1 MGEVNLPFIT
11 ADASGPK
18 HLNTK
23 ITRSQLEKLTD
34 ALLDRSKGP
43 CKACIKDAGVSQS
56 DIAEVIL
63 VGGMSRMPEVHD
75 ICTSIFGKPP
85 SKNVNPDEVVA
96 SGAAIQGGVLRGDV
110 KDILLLD
117 VTPLSLGIE
126 TLGGVFTRLITRNT
140 TIPTKKSQV
149 FSTYQDNQPAV
160 NIQVYEGERAQTK
173 DCNKLGAFDL
183 TGIPPAPRGV
193 PQIEVTFDIDANGIM
208 NITAKDKS
216 NGNTKN
222 MAIEKSARNL
232 NEAEIERLAAEAE
245 KYKAE
250 DEAVKARLDA
260 RNGLESFAY
269 NLKNSVNDNNLQDKI
284 AQPDKDKLL
293 SAVDATIAWL
303 DNNQQADKDEY
314 DAKQKELQD
323 VSAPIMSKAYEQ
335 QAGGATAG
343 PEGSAGGATAEP
355 NIQEVD

>member
-1 MGEVNLPFIT
+1 MGT
-11 ADASGPK
+11 SA
-18 HLNTK
+18 
-23 ITRSQLEKLTD
+23 
-34 ALLDRSKGP
+34 
-43 CKACIKDAGVSQS
+43 AG
-56 DIAEVIL
+56 D
-63 VGGMSRMPEVHD
+63 M
-75 ICTSIFGKPP
+75 
-85 SKNVNPDEVVA
+85 
-96 SGAAIQGGVLRGDV
+96 
-110 KDILLLD
+110 LLLD
-117 VTPLSLGIE
+117 VAPLSLGIE
-126 TLGGVFTRLITRNT
+126 TAGGVMTSLIPRNT
-140 TIPTKKSQV
+140 VVPAKKSQV
-149 FSTYQDNQPAV
+149 FSTFQDNQPAV
-160 NIQVYEGERAQTK
+160 TIQVFQGVRAQTK

-269 NLKNSVNDNNLQDKI
+269 NLKNSVNDNRLQDKI
-284 AQPDKDKLL
+284 APPDKDRLL
-293 SAVDATIAWL
+293 SAVEETIAWL
-303 DNNQQADKDEY
+303 DRNQEAEKDEY

-323 VSAPIMSKAYEQ
+323 VSAPIMSKAYQQ

-355 NIQEVD
+355 SIQEVD